1 MQYIRKMGGIILVA
15 SIIIWALSYFP
26 QRTAEDVPAPFMA
39 ASLTEMQAVGADSIP
54 ADIRT
59 EMIVSEY
66 QQQESVLGRIGRFCE
81 PVVSPLGFD
90 WKVSVSLIAGAAAK
104 EIVVSTLGV
113 LYVGGGDDDELL
125 AKRLQT
131 PSKITGETPFT
142 PLKAMVF
149 MIFVLLYFP
158 CVASVTAIVK
168 ETGSWKYGAFS
179 VLYNTGLAWLISFIV
194 YRIGMMLY

>member
-1 MQYIRKMGGIILVA
+1 M
-15 SIIIWALSYFP
+15 
-26 QRTAEDVPAPFMA
+26 
-39 ASLTEMQAVGADSIP
+39 SLW
-54 ADIRT
+54 
-59 EMIVSEY
+59 
-66 QQQESVLGRIGRFCE
+66 SV
-81 PVVSPLGFD
+81 GFD